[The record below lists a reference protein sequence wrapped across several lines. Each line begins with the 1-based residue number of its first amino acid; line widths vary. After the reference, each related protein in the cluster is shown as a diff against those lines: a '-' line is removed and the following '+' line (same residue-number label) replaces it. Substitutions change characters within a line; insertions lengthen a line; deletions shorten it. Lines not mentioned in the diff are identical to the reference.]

1 MRTLKETLESVTYE
15 GADMKLKRLGICIL
29 TATLAFVLVGCSGL
43 SGSKHPAGLVG
54 TYELDSMDI
63 KSGDKTQ
70 SITKEQYEQVSKAG
84 NFHITLELSEDGTAI
99 LNSIEASGQPEKLDL
114 KWESSDGKSITLSED
129 SSKEKITASVDDKQ
143 ITLEQSSDKAS
154 VKMVFSKVSDKPGY
168 YSDSSKK

>member
-1 MRTLKETLESVTYE
+1 
-15 GADMKLKRLGICIL
+15 MKLKRLGICIL

-63 KSGDKTQ
+63 KNGDKTQ

-99 LNSIEASGQPEKLDL
+99 LNSLESSGQPEKLNI
-114 KWESSDGKSITLSED
+114 KWESSDGKSITFSED
-129 SSKEKITASVDDKQ
+129 SSKEKVTASVDDKQ

>member
-1 MRTLKETLESVTYE
+1 
-15 GADMKLKRLGICIL
+15 MKLKRLGICIL

-84 NFHITLELSEDGTAI
+84 NYLGAFRGRHRYFEQHRSKWTAG
-99 LNSIEASGQPEKLDL
+99 EA
-114 KWESSDGKSITLSED
+114 
-129 SSKEKITASVDDKQ
+129 
-143 ITLEQSSDKAS
+143 
-154 VKMVFSKVSDKPGY
+154 
-168 YSDSSKK
+168 

>member
-1 MRTLKETLESVTYE
+1 
-15 GADMKLKRLGICIL
+15 MKLKRLGICIL

-43 SGSKHPAGLVG
+43 SGSKHPAGFVG

-99 LNSIEASGQPEKLDL
+99 LNS
-114 KWESSDGKSITLSED
+114 
-129 SSKEKITASVDDKQ
+129 
-143 ITLEQSSDKAS
+143 LE
-154 VKMVFSKVSDKPGY
+154 
-168 YSDSSKK
+168 